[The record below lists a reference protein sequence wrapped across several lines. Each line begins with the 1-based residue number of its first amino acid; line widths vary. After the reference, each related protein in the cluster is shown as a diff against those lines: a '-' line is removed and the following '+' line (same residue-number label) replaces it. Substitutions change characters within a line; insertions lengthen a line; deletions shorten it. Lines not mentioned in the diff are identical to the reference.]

1 MIYGDSLSH
10 VGVNLFK
17 KYTPFLKNN
26 LNSIFEISQL
36 KGGVKKRASIIPII
50 GG

>member
-36 KGGVKKRASIIPII
+36 KGKNKASIIPII